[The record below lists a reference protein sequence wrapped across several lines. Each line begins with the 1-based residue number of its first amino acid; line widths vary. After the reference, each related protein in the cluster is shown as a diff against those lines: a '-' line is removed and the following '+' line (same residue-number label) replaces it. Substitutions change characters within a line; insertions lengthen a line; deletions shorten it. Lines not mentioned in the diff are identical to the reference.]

1 MCARIAETRNDSE
14 IIQGKIKKRQIS
26 NLEIVNILNSIVNRH
41 PELRFCQILTI
52 LNLDKDKF
60 YEESVDTLKNLQK
73 LAEKL

>member
-1 MCARIAETRNDSE
+1 MCARIAETRNNSE
-14 IIQGKIKKRQIS
+14 IIQDKIKKRQIS

-60 YEESVDTLKNLQK
+60 YEESVDTLENLQK

>member
-1 MCARIAETRNDSE
+1 MKNDFE
-14 IIQGKIKKRQIS
+14 AIQAKIKKRQTA
-26 NLEIVNILNSIVNRH
+26 NLEIISLLSKIVENR

-60 YEESVDTLKNLQK
+60 YEESVDTLEKLKK

>member
-1 MCARIAETRNDSE
+1 MKNDYE
-14 IIQGKIKKRQIS
+14 VIQSKIKKRQTA
-26 NLEIVNILNSIVNRH
+26 NLEIISLLNNIVEKH